1 MTTQQQ
7 AKRLVINIQYK
18 LREHRHGWGD
28 MGTCKGLANLMVD
41 EIISALKTT
50 TGHIE
55 MRDIDA
61 NEVDRDINYWKE
73 VKRQIKML

>member
-7 AKRLVINIQYK
+7 AKRLVTNIQYK
-18 LREHRHGWGD
+18 LRGHRHGWCD
-28 MGTCKGLANLMVD
+28 MGTCKGVANLMVD

>member
-1 MTTQQQ
+1 MTTRQQ
-7 AKRLVINIQYK
+7 ANRLVINTQYK
-18 LREHRHGWGD
+18 LREHVHGWSD
-28 MGTCKGLANLMVD
+28 IGTCKGLASLTVD
-41 EIISALKTT
+41 EIISSLKTT